1 MGPQNKSDN
10 VSSMGQLIN
19 QSWEHTQGEIWN
31 EIKDQD
37 RLYECRRVLPQQHKG
52 IDCEAL
58 KNNKIRAISLHPLDD
73 VYPLSDWILGD
84 LFSTLNKIKFIT
96 ILRLSRYNFQ
106 TYTAVGDKTV
116 DQLGG
121 GNHNESLYWDKIHEL
136 AEKYSDIP
144 LIITRM
150 LGDGARYR
158 YMVNQLLSRHKNIYI
173 ELSQY
178 HYLDAIEDLVSTH
191 GPEQLLFGTNL
202 PKQDPGQS
210 IAQLNYADISQ
221 NDKELIAGKNLE
233 NLIKQEEI

>member
-1 MGPQNKSDN
+1 
-10 VSSMGQLIN
+10 MGQLIN

-96 ILRLSRYNFQ
+96 ILRLSKYSFQ

-136 AEKYSDIP
+136 AEKLKSAGVIFIVEP
-144 LIITRM
+144 TTRFEGM
-150 LGDGARYR
+150 TGEQAT
-158 YMVNQLLSRHKNIYI
+158 IYF
-173 ELSQY
+173 EDPFQN
-178 HYLDAIEDLVSTH
+178 AIEFKAYRNPSEVFS
-191 GPEQLLFGTNL
+191 
-202 PKQDPGQS
+202 K
-210 IAQLNYADISQ
+210 
-221 NDKELIAGKNLE
+221 
-233 NLIKQEEI
+233 